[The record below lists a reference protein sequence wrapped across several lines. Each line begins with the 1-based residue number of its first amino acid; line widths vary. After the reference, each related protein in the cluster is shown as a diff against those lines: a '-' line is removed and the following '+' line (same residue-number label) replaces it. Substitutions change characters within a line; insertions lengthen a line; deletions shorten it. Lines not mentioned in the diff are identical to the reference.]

1 MAETNNAT
9 GVDPDKD
16 AAELIAA
23 DEAAKKAAA
32 TTTAG
37 ATTTTATT
45 TAESTPAT
53 TTTGAGSNTATAN
66 NTQTDT
72 KVTYSTP
79 PKPKSMLHPL
89 AAKMFNV
96 DYGQGVGYTPPQEQ
110 QGRFITEASKQAFVP
125 GAPIDLALTTM
136 LLNDN
141 ATRQQT
147 YAASMGGARNRQLIE
162 AQNDPYTYEL
172 AKLFMADGMPADKAL
187 HSAMT
192 QYLAQRGNYLGLGA
206 SLPAAQKA
214 LDETNNRD
222 AALALLFGLPYQG
235 YQTGGAYNIRP
246 TGVYSYSLNDD
257 GTASARYNQGVA
269 NGVTGWTLSNAI
281 GLLNPGS
288 PTAGMINTLYGGAG
302 RGGNTRGNSTS
313 VRVNEKAVGTP
324 SDINNKV
331 NQDLKNA
338 NKPPLHGS

>member
-9 GVDPDKD
+9 GVDPDKE

-23 DEAAKKAAA
+23 DEASKKAAA

-37 ATTTTATT
+37 ATTTATT
-45 TAESTPAT
+45 TTESTPAT

-141 ATRQQT
+141 ATRQQA

-269 NGVTGWTLSNAI
+269 NGVTGWTLANAI

-288 PTAGMINTLYGGAG
+288 PTANMINTLFGGAG
-302 RGGNTRGNSTS
+302 RGGNTRSNSTS
-313 VRVNEKAVGTP
+313 VRVNEKPVGTP
-324 SDINNKV
+324 RQIQEDAAKASRDASNT
-331 NQDLKNA
+331 
-338 NKPPLHGS
+338 PHGF